1 MSKLSER
8 LKKLEIVN
16 VVSSELPK
24 LVLWRDTDGR
34 YSYGGQ
40 KWDSVG
46 EILAAYPGKYNPD
59 NVVSFSW
66 KSA

>member
-8 LKKLEIVN
+8 LKKLETASAE
-16 VVSSELPK
+16 SSELPK

-40 KWDSVG
+40 QWDSV
-46 EILAAYPGKYNPD
+46 EDILDAYPGKYNPD